1 MLAIYTGWC
10 DSSKSKHPSSLRN
23 PPCSIG
29 GWLLAAQT
37 AKIRQSSKS
46 RLNLL
51 KANLRFHARSHLGT
65 FLGVAVA
72 SAILVGS
79 LAIGDC
85 VRGSLHDLALA
96 RIGRASFAIASTDRF
111 FRSALADDLRADA
124 SNGLA
129 AAVLQLPG
137 TAATPDDSAR
147 ANHVQILGV
156 DAHFWAM
163 AQQPPPFAEIPPDS
177 VVVNTALARQLRVKP
192 GDAVVLRV
200 QKPSLLSLEAP
211 ISPQE
216 DVSAGLRVTVSA
228 VVSDEQFGRFGLQ
241 ANQSAPMNAFL
252 PLAFLQAK
260 VEQSG
265 RANLLLTGG
274 PSPDVE
280 RHWTLADADLE
291 FRDVPGGLE
300 LRTGRVFID
309 PPTVAAATAIAPDS
323 ELVLTYFVNELRDDG
338 RTTPYS
344 MVTAATAPLVPADM
358 RDDEILV
365 SQWLADDLRAMPGD
379 DLALT
384 YYVLGPAHR
393 LEEKS
398 AQFRVRGV
406 LPADGPA
413 ADRTLMPDFPG
424 IAKAEKT
431 ENWDAGF
438 AIDMQKIRPRDEQ
451 YWKIYRGTP
460 KAFVTLAAGQRMWGN
475 RFGDV
480 TSVRYRAPATRPAL
494 EQDLLSK
501 LTPRSVGMNIL
512 PVREQALAASSQA
525 EDFGGL
531 FIGFS
536 FFLIVAALILLA
548 LLFHFALEKR
558 AVEVGILLALG
569 WRPAQVRRLLLL
581 EGGTIAIAGGLAGIA
596 GGVLYA
602 MGILYGLTT
611 LWRAAVADSPLQFHV
626 TPETLVGGGIAGS
639 AIGAVVI
646 WLALRGQTK
655 RPARELLE
663 QGNEMER
670 EISTAKPR
678 RRWAG
683 PIAAA
688 SALGALTLVGGAL
701 AKHDAAD
708 VEAFFGGGA
717 LLLISGVAS
726 AACWFRALGAR
737 AVSRPLT
744 LTSLGVRGCARQRI
758 RSLAIVA
765 LLASG
770 AFLIIAVQA
779 NKLDARQD
787 AQRRSSGTGGFAF
800 IGESALPIVQ
810 DLNTKSGRQFFGLGE
825 KSLEGISVVS
835 LRVHDGD
842 DASCLNLNRAQTPRL
857 LGVNPAELQS
867 RNAFTFT
874 APAGQARPWL
884 LLDPQGST
892 IPAVG
897 DEATITWAL
906 HKKIGD
912 TVTYTD
918 EQGKPFTVRIAGTVA
933 NSILQGS
940 LIISE
945 AAFTR
950 HFPGETGW
958 RMFLIDAPPGRAEAA
973 GAELSRGL
981 RDRGLQLTPAI
992 DRLNAFNAVQNT
1004 YLDTFEVLGG
1014 LGLLLGS
1021 AGLGVVVLRNVLERR
1036 GELALLAAVGFAP
1049 GVLRRLVVSEHAVL
1063 QCLGLLLG
1071 AAAAALAVLPAL
1083 ISPSAHLS
1091 YGALAATLVLVFA
1104 SGIFWTW
1111 TAARMALR
1119 GDILQALR
1127 NE

>member
-1 MLAIYTGWC
+1 
-10 DSSKSKHPSSLRN
+10 
-23 PPCSIG
+23 
-29 GWLLAAQT
+29 
-37 AKIRQSSKS
+37 
-46 RLNLL
+46 LNLL
-51 KANLRFHARSHLGT
+51 KANLRFHARSHVGT

-72 SAILVGS
+72 SAILVGA

-85 VRGSLHDLALA
+85 VRGSLRAMALA
-96 RIGRASFAIASTDRF
+96 RIGRADFAIASTDRL
-111 FRSALADDLRADA
+111 FRSALVDDLRGDV

-156 DAHFWAM
+156 DRHFWAM
-163 AQQPPPFAEIPPDS
+163 AQEPPPFSEIPADS
-177 VVVNTALARQLRVKP
+177 VVLNTALAQQLRVKP
-192 GDAVVLRV
+192 GDTVVLHA

-211 ISPQE
+211 ISPRE
-216 DVSAGLRVTVSA
+216 DVSTALRVNVSA
-228 VVSDEQFGRFGLQ
+228 VVSDAQFGRFGLQ
-241 ANQSAPMNAFL
+241 ANQAAPMNAYL
-252 PLAFLQAK
+252 PLPFLQSK
-260 VEQSG
+260 VDQPG
-265 RANLLLTGG
+265 GANLLLTGA
-274 PSPDVE
+274 PAPDVA
-280 RHWTLADADLE
+280 RRWTLADADLE
-291 FRDVPGGLE
+291 FRDVSGGEE

-309 PPTVAAATAIAPDS
+309 PPTVAAATSIAPNS
-323 ELVLTYFVNELRDDG
+323 ELILTYFVNELRDG
-338 RTTPYS
+338 GQATPYS
-344 MVTAATAPLVPADM
+344 MVTAAAAPLVPAEM

-365 SQWLADDLRAMPGD
+365 SQWLADDLQAKPGD

-384 YYVLGPAHR
+384 YFILGPAHR

-398 AQFRVRGV
+398 DHFRLRGV
-406 LPADGPA
+406 LPMEGPT

-438 AIDMQKIRPRDEQ
+438 AINMQKIRPKDEQ
-451 YWKIYRGTP
+451 YWKTYRGTP

-480 TSVRYRAPATRPAL
+480 TAIRYGAPATRAAL
-494 EQDLLSK
+494 EHDLLSK
-501 LTPRSVGMNIL
+501 LTPGSVGMNVL
-512 PVREQALAASSQA
+512 AVRQQALAASSQA

-548 LLFHFALEKR
+548 LLFHFAMERR
-558 AVEVGILLALG
+558 AVEVGTLLALG
-569 WRPAQVRRLLLL
+569 WRPGQVRRLLLL
-581 EGGTIAIAGGLAGIA
+581 EGSTIAIAGGLVGIA
-596 GGVLYA
+596 GGILYA
-602 MGILYGLTT
+602 RGILYGLTT
-611 LWRAAVADSPLQFHV
+611 LWSAAVAKSPLQFYV
-626 TPETLVGGGIAGS
+626 TPETLAYGGIAGI
-639 AIGAVVI
+639 AICTVVI
-646 WLALRGQTK
+646 WLALRSQTK

-663 QGNEMER
+663 QGNDMER
-670 EISTAKPR
+670 TISTTKPR
-678 RRWAG
+678 RRWVGA
-683 PIAAA
+683 IAVV
-688 SALGALTLVGGAL
+688 SGLGALGLVGSAL
-701 AKHDAAD
+701 AKHDSAD
-708 VEAFFGGGA
+708 VDAFFGGGS
-717 LLLISGVAS
+717 LLLICGVA
-726 AACWFRALGAR
+726 AVACWFRALSAR
-737 AVSRPLT
+737 AGSRPLT
-744 LTSLGVRGCARQRI
+744 LTSLGVRGCTRQRK
-758 RSLAIVA
+758 RSVAVIA

-770 AFLIIAVQA
+770 AFLIAAIQA
-779 NKLDARQD
+779 YKLDARD
-787 AQRRSSGTGGFAF
+787 DGLRRGSGTGGFGF

-810 DLNTKSGRQFFGLGE
+810 DLNTKTNRQFFGIDETNMGGL
-825 KSLEGISVVS
+825 SVVS
-835 LRVHDGD
+835 FRVHDGD

-874 APAGQARPWL
+874 APAGQSNQWL
-884 LLDPQGST
+884 LLDQPGED
-892 IPAVG
+892 IPAIG

-906 HKKIGD
+906 HKKVGD

-945 AAFTR
+945 SAFTR
-950 HFPGETGW
+950 HFPGESGW
-958 RMFLIDAPPGRAEAA
+958 RMFLIDIPPADADAA
-973 GAELSRGL
+973 GKELSRAL
-981 RDRGLQLTPAI
+981 RDRGLELTPTI

-1036 GELALLAAVGFAP
+1036 GELALLAAVGFGPRA
-1049 GVLRRLVVSEHAVL
+1049 LRRLVIGEHAVL

-1071 AAAAALAVLPAL
+1071 VAAAAVAVLPAL
-1083 ISPSAHLS
+1083 LSPSAHLS
-1091 YGALAATLVLVFA
+1091 YGALAATLVLVLA

-1111 TAARMALR
+1111 AAARLALR
-1119 GDILQALR
+1119 GEILQALR

>member
-1 MLAIYTGWC
+1 MASG
-10 DSSKSKHPSSLRN
+10 
-23 PPCSIG
+23 
-29 GWLLAAQT
+29 
-37 AKIRQSSKS
+37 
-46 RLNLL
+46 LNLL
-51 KANLRFHARSHLGT
+51 RANLRFHARSHLGT

-72 SAILVGS
+72 SAILVGA

-96 RIGRASFAIASTDRF
+96 RIGRADFAIASTDRL
-111 FRSALADDLRADA
+111 FRSALAEDLRGDV

-163 AQQPPPFAEIPPDS
+163 AQEPPPFAEIPADS
-177 VVVNTALARQLRVKP
+177 VVLNTALARQLRVKA

-216 DVSAGLRVTVSA
+216 DVSTGLRVRVSA
-228 VVSDEQFGRFGLQ
+228 VVSDAQFGRFGLQ
-241 ANQSAPMNAFL
+241 ANQASPMNAYL
-252 PLAFLQAK
+252 PLPFLQGN
-260 VEQSG
+260 VDQPG
-265 RANLLLTGG
+265 GANLILTAA
-274 PSPDVE
+274 PAPDIE
-280 RHWTLADADLE
+280 GHWTLADADLQ
-291 FRDVPGGLE
+291 FREAPGGLE

-309 PPTVAAATAIAPDS
+309 GPTVAAATSIATNT
-323 ELVLTYFVNELRDDG
+323 ELVLTYFVNELRDG
-338 RTTPYS
+338 ARTTPYS
-344 MVTAATAPLVPADM
+344 MVTAAGAPLVPGEM
-358 RDDEILV
+358 RDDEILI
-365 SQWLADDLRAMPGD
+365 SQWLADDLQARPGD

-384 YYVLGPAHR
+384 YFVLGAAHR
-393 LEEKS
+393 LEERS
-398 AQFRVRGV
+398 DHFRVRGI
-406 LPADGPA
+406 LPMDGPT

-438 AIDMQKIRPRDEQ
+438 SIDMQKIRPKDEQ
-451 YWKIYRGTP
+451 YWKTYRGTP
-460 KAFVTLAAGQRMWGN
+460 KAFVTLAAGQRMWDN

-480 TSVRYRAPATRPAL
+480 TSVRYGATATRAAL
-494 EQDLLSK
+494 EHELLSK
-501 LTPRSVGMNIL
+501 LTPGSVGMRVL
-512 PVREQALAASSQA
+512 PVRGQALAASSQA

-548 LLFHFALEKR
+548 LLFHFAMEQR
-558 AVEVGILLALG
+558 AVEVGTLLALG
-569 WRPAQVRRLLLL
+569 WRPGQVRRLLLL
-581 EGGTIAIAGGLAGIA
+581 EGATIAIAGGLAGIA
-596 GGVLYA
+596 GGILYA
-602 MGILYGLTT
+602 RGILYGLTT
-611 LWRAAVADSPLQFHV
+611 LWSAAVAESPLQFHV
-626 TPETLVGGGIAGS
+626 TLETLVDGGVAGS
-639 AIGAVVI
+639 AIGTVVI
-646 WLALRGQTK
+646 WLALRSQTK

-683 PIAAA
+683 GIAVA
-688 SALGALTLVGGAL
+688 SGIGALALVGGAL
-701 AKHDAAD
+701 AKHDSAD
-708 VEAFFGGGA
+708 VEAFFGGGS
-717 LLLISGVAS
+717 LLLLSGVAA
-726 AACWFRALGAR
+726 AACWFRRLSAR

-744 LTSLGVRGCARQRI
+744 LTNLAVRGCTRRRAR
-758 RSLAIVA
+758 SVAIIA

-787 AQRRSSGTGGFAF
+787 GLRRDSGTGGFGF

-810 DLNTKSGRQFFGLGE
+810 DLNTKAGRQFFGLDENALAGV
-825 KSLEGISVVS
+825 SVVS

-857 LGVNPAELQS
+857 LGVDPAQLQT

-874 APAGQARPWL
+874 APGGASKPWL
-884 LLDPQGST
+884 LLDQPGED
-892 IPAVG
+892 IPAIG
-897 DEATITWAL
+897 DDATITWAL
-906 HKKIGD
+906 HKKLGD
-912 TVTYTD
+912 TITYTD
-918 EQGKPFTVRIAGTVA
+918 EQGKPFTVRLVGSLA
-933 NSILQGS
+933 NSVLQGS

-958 RMFLIDAPPGRAEAA
+958 RMFLIDAPSGKADAA
-973 GAELSRGL
+973 GAELSRAL
-981 RDRGLQLTPAI
+981 RDRGLELTPAI
-992 DRLNAFNAVQNT
+992 DRLSEFNAVQNT

-1036 GELALLAAVGFAP
+1036 GELALLGAVGFGP
-1049 GVLRRLVVSEHAVL
+1049 GVLRRLVISEHAVL
-1063 QCLGLLLG
+1063 QFLGLLLG

-1083 ISPSAHLS
+1083 LSPSAHLS
-1091 YGALAATLVLVFA
+1091 YGVLAGTLVLVLG

-1111 TAARMALR
+1111 AAARLALR
-1119 GDILQALR
+1119 GEILQSLR
-1127 NE
+1127 DE